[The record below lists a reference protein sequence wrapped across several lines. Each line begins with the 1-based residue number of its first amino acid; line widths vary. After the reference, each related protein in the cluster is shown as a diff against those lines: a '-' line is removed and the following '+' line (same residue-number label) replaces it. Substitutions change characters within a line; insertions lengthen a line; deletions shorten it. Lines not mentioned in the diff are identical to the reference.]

1 MNQLPSLS
9 DESINEIAL
18 NIIDENDGDFDL
30 KTEAGIDEAC
40 HRAISYYKF
49 HGFELTYADIKG
61 ELGRQI
67 KALKELQLM

>member
-1 MNQLPSLS
+1 MNQLQSIS
-9 DESINEIAL
+9 DENIGEIAL

-49 HGFELTYADIKG
+49 HGFELTYADIKR
-61 ELGRQI
+61 ELNRKI
-67 KALKELQLM
+67 RALKELELM